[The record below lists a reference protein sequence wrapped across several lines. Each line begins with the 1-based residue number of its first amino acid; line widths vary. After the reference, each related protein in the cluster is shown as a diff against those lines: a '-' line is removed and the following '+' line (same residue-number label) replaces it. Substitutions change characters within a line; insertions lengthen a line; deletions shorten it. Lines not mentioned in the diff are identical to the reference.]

1 MRARLLAAVVIV
13 VPAWL
18 LTPLQQQIHRER
30 DELKY
35 GGITINRELRDQIG
49 QGLAIALLAGFRGV
63 VADFIWIR
71 SHSHWEKK
79 EWVLQAEAIENT
91 VKLQPQSTLFW
102 DVGAW
107 HMAWNIGYAERVD
120 TNNVTE
126 AQGIARE
133 RLWHL
138 RAKAFLE
145 RGLQNVPNRF
155 DLYFKL
161 GWLYQHKLLG
171 HCGGDKNCERATE
184 AKIAEYFGKAARF
197 PEAPAY
203 IARSAARAIERS
215 GDLRGAYQVWL
226 EIWAKEG
233 QHPDALNRSILERE
247 IRRIEDELNLP
258 ADARVFPPRP
268 APPAPADPT

>member
-1 MRARLLAAVVIV
+1 MHARLLAILIIA

-18 LTPLQQQIHRER
+18 LTPLQRQIHRER

-35 GGITINRELRDQIG
+35 GGMIINRELRDQIG

-120 TNNVTE
+120 PGNATE

-133 RLWHL
+133 RIWHL
-138 RAKAFLE
+138 RAKVFLE
-145 RGLQNVPNRF
+145 RGLQNIPNRY

-161 GWLYQHKLLG
+161 GWLYQLKLLG
-171 HCGGDKNCERATE
+171 HCGGNEDCIRATE
-184 AKIAEYFGKAARF
+184 AKVAEYFSKAASF
-197 PEAPAY
+197 PDAPAY
-203 IARSAARAIERS
+203 IARGAARALERS
-215 GDLRGAYQVWL
+215 GDRQGAYQAWL
-226 EIWAKEG
+226 DIWANEG
-233 QHPDALNRSILERE
+233 TRPDSVHRSIVERE
-247 IRRIEDELNLP
+247 IRRLEDLLDIPP
-258 ADARVFPPRP
+258 AARVFPPS
-268 APPAPADPT
+268 APPSPPSAS